1 MIIPDIRHCRF
12 LQKNNIQELDIMI
25 KRTTVSAFGKRKREG
40 EKIVMVTAYDA
51 PTARA
56 AADAGIDILLVGDS
70 LAPTVLG
77 YRNTLPV
84 TMEQMLHHAAAV
96 RRGAPE
102 SFVIFDLPFM
112 SYQESVEK
120 ALLNAGRALKEA
132 DCDAVKLEGGIEQA
146 PLVEALVMA
155 GIPVMGH
162 VGLLP
167 QHVQTAGGYRIQ
179 GRTPETAERI
189 LNDAKALE
197 QAGAFSVVLEC
208 IPADLGKNVT
218 DALNIPTIGIG
229 SGSDCS
235 GQVQVMNDLIGLFE
249 STPKHAK
256 RYADVGAI
264 IREALK
270 NYAGEVKNGVFPD
283 EDHSFR

>member
-1 MIIPDIRHCRF
+1 
-12 LQKNNIQELDIMI
+12 MI
-25 KRTTVSAFGKRKREG
+25 KRTTVNAFAKRKREG

-51 PTARA
+51 PTAAA

-112 SYQESVEK
+112 SYQESLEK
-120 ALLNAGRALKEA
+120 ALHNAGRALKEA
-132 DCDAVKLEGGIEQA
+132 DCDAVKLEGGAEQA
-146 PLVEALVMA
+146 PLVEALVGA

-167 QHVQTAGGYRIQ
+167 QRVQTAGGYRIQ

-197 QAGAFSVVLEC
+197 HAGAFAVVLEC
-208 IPADLGKNVT
+208 IPVDLGKSVT
-218 DALNIPTIGIG
+218 EALDIPTIGIG
-229 SGSDCS
+229 SGSDCA

-249 STPKHAK
+249 ATPKHAK
-256 RYADVGAI
+256 RYADVGKI
-264 IREALK
+264 VREALK
-270 NYAGEVKNGVFPD
+270 SYAGEVKRGVFPD

>member
-1 MIIPDIRHCRF
+1 
-12 LQKNNIQELDIMI
+12 MI
-25 KRTTVSAFGKRKREG
+25 KRTTVNAFAKRKREG

-51 PTARA
+51 PTAAA

-112 SYQESVEK
+112 SYQESLEK
-120 ALLNAGRALKEA
+120 ALHNAGRALKEA
-132 DCDAVKLEGGIEQA
+132 DCDAVKLEGGAEQA
-146 PLVEALVMA
+146 PLVEALVGA

-167 QHVQTAGGYRIQ
+167 QRVQTAGGYRIQ

-197 QAGAFSVVLEC
+197 RAGAFAVVLEC
-208 IPADLGKNVT
+208 IPVDLGKSVT
-218 DALNIPTIGIG
+218 EALDIPTIGIG
-229 SGSDCS
+229 SGRDCA

-249 STPKHAK
+249 ATPKHAK
-256 RYADVGAI
+256 RYADVGKI
-264 IREALK
+264 VREALK
-270 NYAGEVKNGVFPD
+270 SYAGEVKSGVFPD

>member
-1 MIIPDIRHCRF
+1 
-12 LQKNNIQELDIMI
+12 MI

-40 EKIVMVTAYDA
+40 EKIVMITAYDA
-51 PTARA
+51 PTASA

-70 LAPTVLG
+70 LGPTVLG

-102 SFVIFDLPFM
+102 SFVVFDLPFM
-112 SYQESVEK
+112 SYQESLEK
-120 ALLNAGRALKEA
+120 ALHNAGRALKEA

-179 GRTPETAERI
+179 GRTPETAERV
-189 LNDAKALE
+189 LKDAKALE

-208 IPADLGKNVT
+208 IPADLGKSVT

>member
-1 MIIPDIRHCRF
+1 
-12 LQKNNIQELDIMI
+12 MI
-25 KRTTVSAFGKRKREG
+25 KRTTVNAFAKRKREG

-51 PTARA
+51 PTAAA

-112 SYQESVEK
+112 SYQESLEK
-120 ALLNAGRALKEA
+120 ALHNAGRALKEA
-132 DCDAVKLEGGIEQA
+132 DCDAVKLEGGAEQA
-146 PLVEALVMA
+146 PLVEALVGA

-167 QHVQTAGGYRIQ
+167 QRVQTAGGYRIQ

-197 QAGAFSVVLEC
+197 RAGAFAVVLEC
-208 IPADLGKNVT
+208 IPVDLGKSVT
-218 DALNIPTIGIG
+218 EALDIPTIGIG
-229 SGSDCS
+229 SGSDCA

-249 STPKHAK
+249 ATPKHAK
-256 RYADVGAI
+256 RYADVGKI
-264 IREALK
+264 VREALK
-270 NYAGEVKNGVFPD
+270 SYAGEVKSGVFPD